1 MPSCS
6 ADSPQGEITKPT
18 KGGNLPMAGENVVST
33 IKSWIGGL
41 SSVALSLLGL
51 AIVLQVLFG
60 PDVVFVPVDVIGN
73 IQGLVTS
80 LGSAGLAGLIT
91 VGGIYWIFKND

>member
-1 MPSCS
+1 
-6 ADSPQGEITKPT
+6 
-18 KGGNLPMAGENVVST
+18 MAGENVVAT

-60 PDVVFVPVDVIGN
+60 SNVVFVPVDVIGN

-91 VGGIYWIFKND
+91 VGVIYWILKND

>member
-1 MPSCS
+1 
-6 ADSPQGEITKPT
+6 
-18 KGGNLPMAGENVVST
+18 MAGESVVST
-33 IKSWIGGL
+33 IKSCIGGL

-60 PDVVFVPVDVIGN
+60 SDVVFVPIDVIGN

-80 LGSAGLAGLIT
+80 LGSSGLAGLIT
-91 VGGIYWIFKND
+91 VGVIYWILKND

>member
-1 MPSCS
+1 
-6 ADSPQGEITKPT
+6 
-18 KGGNLPMAGENVVST
+18 MAGENVVST

-60 PDVVFVPVDVIGN
+60 PNVVFVPVDVIGN

-80 LGSAGLAGLIT
+80 LGSAGLAGLSLLASFIGSLKT
-91 VGGIYWIFKND
+91 TSKFD

>member
-1 MPSCS
+1 
-6 ADSPQGEITKPT
+6 
-18 KGGNLPMAGENVVST
+18 MAGDNLVAK

-60 PDVVFVPVDVIGN
+60 PNVVFVPVDVIGN

-80 LGSAGLAGLIT
+80 LGSAGLVGLIT
-91 VGGIYWIFKND
+91 VGVIYWILKND